1 VNFVA
6 DLHIH
11 SHYSRATSRDCNP
24 ENLQQWAIYKGITL
38 LGTGDFTHPA
48 WREELRSKLEPAEEG
63 FYRLRQEFC
72 QPGLVEPPGSPAVR
86 FVVSGEISTIYKKG
100 GRVRKVHHL
109 LVLPSLEAADELSR
123 RLEGIGNIRS
133 DGRPI
138 LGLDS
143 RHLLEMALEVCPD
156 VIFIPAHI
164 WTPHFSV
171 FGANSGFDTLEECF
185 EDLTEYIFAA
195 ETGLSSDPPMN
206 WRVSALDR
214 LTLVSNSDAH
224 SPRNLAREAN
234 LFATDLAYSAIR
246 AALRERDPA
255 RFLGTL
261 EFYPEEGKYHYD
273 GHRACQVRWEPAQTR
288 AAERICPY
296 CGRKVTV
303 GVLHRVE
310 ELADRPVGY
319 RPANVPPFESLVP
332 LPEIIAAALG
342 VGAQSKKVEQ
352 HYFSMLAQLGP
363 ELVILRETPLEQ
375 VAAAGGVLV
384 AEAIRRMR
392 AGEVETL
399 PGFDGEYGKI
409 ILLRPEERQQLLGQG
424 SLFEETLP
432 KAEVKAKT
440 RKTRSKA
447 DRHDSAQVGSS
458 KIDAN
463 QTEALGPETAGAAS
477 SRNDAETAKSINS
490 RSAAADTSREGLLTK
505 DDKSLSV
512 PLIGLA
518 NNEEVSDV
526 RLTRYDGR
534 PVFGEACEEASDARL
549 TAVGEAMLDLVAA
562 GVDPELS
569 STFTPANGP
578 EILASLNPEQREAV
592 TAEEGPVIVI
602 AGPGT
607 GKTRTLVHRI
617 AYLIKERE
625 VSPHQ
630 ITAVTFT
637 NKAAQEIRHRLT
649 EILGDRAIVRAI
661 TIGTFHSICLDLL
674 RTQRNNEGLVVLDAI
689 DAQDLLQEAWPEG
702 DKKRVK
708 GLPKIHREISFLKSG
723 GHTFSSPAVPVE
735 LRSLYQAYQERL
747 AEYGALDY
755 DDILLEAVDLCE
767 TWRKASDSTA
777 TEHEEL
783 TRFTHL
789 LVDEFQDVNPV
800 QYRLVKAWAG
810 QGANTF
816 VIGDPDQ
823 AIYGFRGADYRFFG
837 RLKEDYPAAR
847 VCRLTLNYRSTPT
860 ILRAASGVVA
870 NNPENQ
876 LLADG
881 ERDLIATHNTRKTTD
896 HVLADGDTV
905 AETRGNYVEPSKLT
919 LLTDG
924 DTVAETAP
932 VDRAST
938 RESLDDKA
946 AEESLPA
953 SKPAPQLRPVRQ
965 HDGKIQ
971 HWEVASEL
979 AEGIAIVQEINRL
992 VGGAT
997 MLQSHGQGGGLS
1009 ARNRKAGEEEARG
1022 FSDIAVLFRTSR
1034 QGEQLEE
1041 CFLREGIP
1049 YRVVGRESFL
1059 AEREVREVLA
1069 FCRCLVDPE
1078 DDFHLIRCLG
1088 STVFGLGRSGI
1099 SLVRE
1104 KARQIGGSAWQAII
1118 DLTESQFSSPSAVI
1132 NKLAALRDL
1141 MNKYRSLMMSEPPGS
1156 LLSRWIE
1163 EHQPKIKRP
1172 ESLYRLQRVA
1182 SRFNDLP
1189 SFLAQLVL
1197 GQEVDHER
1205 PGSNVLTAEAR
1216 NPDDLA
1222 CCQRVGVSGGFH
1234 YRGRKRVVAA

>member
-1 VNFVA
+1 MEFVA

-72 QPGLVEPPGSPAVR
+72 LPGLVEPPGSPVVR

-123 RLEGIGNIRS
+123 RLEDIGNIRS

-143 RHLLEMALEVCPD
+143 SHLLEMALEVCPE

-185 EDLTEYIFAA
+185 EDLTEHIFAA

-206 WRVSALDR
+206 WRLSALDR

-234 LFATDLAYSAIR
+234 LFATDLTYPAIR

-288 AAERICPY
+288 AADKICPC

-319 RPANVPPFESLVP
+319 QPANVPPFESLVP

-342 VGAQSKKVEQ
+342 VGVQSKKVDQ

-432 KAEVKAKT
+432 KAEVKAIT

-447 DRHDSAQVGSS
+447 EKHDISQQVGSS
-458 KIDAN
+458 HTDTD
-463 QTEALGPETAGAAS
+463 QTEALGPETVGAES
-477 SRNDAETAKSINS
+477 SRNDAETAKSKNS
-490 RSAAADTSREGLLTK
+490 S
-505 DDKSLSV
+505 
-512 PLIGLA
+512 
-518 NNEEVSDV
+518 
-526 RLTRYDGR
+526 
-534 PVFGEACEEASDARL
+534 
-549 TAVGEAMLDLVAA
+549 
-562 GVDPELS
+562 
-569 STFTPANGP
+569 

-592 TAEEGPVIVI
+592 TAEKGPVIVI

-617 AYLIKERE
+617 AYLIRERG
-625 VSPHQ
+625 VSPHH

-649 EILGDRAIVRAI
+649 EILGDGAIVQAI

-674 RTQRNNEGLVVLDAI
+674 RTQRNNQALVVLDAL
-689 DAQDLLQEAWPEG
+689 DAQDLLQEAWPESG
-702 DKKRVK
+702 KKRVK
-708 GLPKIHREISFLKSG
+708 GLPKIHREISFLKSC
-723 GHTFSSPAVPVE
+723 GHTFSSSAVPGE

-767 TWRKASDSTA
+767 TWRTASDSA
-777 TEHEEL
+777 AVEHEEL

-810 QGANTF
+810 QGVNTF

-823 AIYGFRGADYRFFG
+823 AIYGFRGADYRFFWQ
-837 RLKEDYPAAR
+837 LKDDYPAAR

-860 ILRAASGVVA
+860 ILRAASGVVTH
-870 NNPENQ
+870 NPENQ
-876 LLADG
+876 LLADR
-881 ERDLIATHNTRKTTD
+881 EPDLIAAHNPRKTTD
-896 HVLADGDTV
+896 HVL
-905 AETRGNYVEPSKLT
+905 
-919 LLTDG
+919 TDNS
-924 DTVAETAP
+924 TVAETAP
-932 VDRAST
+932 VNKAST
-938 RESLDDKA
+938 RESLNDKV
-946 AEESLPA
+946 AEESMPA

-965 HDGKIQ
+965 HDAKIQ

-997 MLQSHGQGGGLS
+997 MLQSHGQGSGLPVP
-1009 ARNRKAGEEEARG
+1009 NRKAEEEEARG

-1069 FCRCLVDPE
+1069 FCRCLVYPE

-1104 KARQIGGSAWQAII
+1104 KARQIGGTAWQASI
-1118 DLTESQFSSPSAVI
+1118 DLTESQFSSPAAVV
-1132 NKLAALRDL
+1132 NKLAAL
-1141 MNKYRSLMMSEPPGS
+1141 
-1156 LLSRWIE
+1156 
-1163 EHQPKIKRP
+1163 
-1172 ESLYRLQRVA
+1172 
-1182 SRFNDLP
+1182 
-1189 SFLAQLVL
+1189 
-1197 GQEVDHER
+1197 
-1205 PGSNVLTAEAR
+1205 
-1216 NPDDLA
+1216 
-1222 CCQRVGVSGGFH
+1222 
-1234 YRGRKRVVAA
+1234 